1 MKKIGVLLIIVF
13 LLISFPRTLSKN
25 IAIGVSPSI
34 VDLGKLERGS
44 SELARFH
51 VISPSED
58 TLLVYLDVTRG
69 TFDFFNRDH
78 YREFSQN
85 YSEQNSINWLKILN
99 NPVEMRRTDEP
110 GLLEGNV
117 KTLNNIDLIVEVPED
132 AESGYHIISVVPSPS
147 SNNDVD
153 DQVSTQVVA
162 VSPVR
167 VILNIPGRA
176 VRGGKILDITSGGIV
191 ANKQAINI
199 HFLNTG
205 TVTISAMAKEVVVK
219 DEEENLIYEST
230 SNIDYIKPG
239 EIKTLKAYL
248 PLDVLENKTYNV
260 FARVDY
266 KTGFSDLNS
275 IVDLETSGFER
286 ISGKVEKAEP
296 KSPLFVLS
304 VLIAI
309 IILIIIILYY
319 RWYRK

>member
-1 MKKIGVLLIIVF
+1 MKKIGIMLITVF
-13 LLISFPRTLSKN
+13 LLINFSRVESKN

-34 VDLGKLERGS
+34 VDLGTLERGS

-85 YSEQNSINWLKILN
+85 YSEQNSISWLKVLN

-117 KTLNNIDLIVEVPED
+117 KSLNNIDLIVEVPKD
-132 AESGYHIISVVPSPS
+132 AEPGYHIISVVPSPS
-147 SNNDVD
+147 SNDAGD

-167 VILNIPGRA
+167 VIFNVPGRA
-176 VRGGKILDITSGGIV
+176 LRGGKILDITSGGIFS
-191 ANKQAINI
+191 NKQEINI

-205 TVTISAMAKEVVVK
+205 TVTISAMAKKVLIK
-219 DEEENLIYEST
+219 DEEENLIYETS

-248 PLDVLENKTYNV
+248 PLEISENKTYNV
-260 FARVDY
+260 FARVEY

-275 IVDLETSGFER
+275 IINLESSGFEK
-286 ISGKVEKAEP
+286 ISGKVEKTEP
-296 KSPLFVLS
+296 KSPLLVLS
-304 VLIAI
+304 VLITI